1 LSVSGGRVR
10 AIIHE
15 GVNRIEGDFVN
26 VRRRFALF
34 EGARILDPLVQLETF
49 QVLGGSGDTDLV
61 RDVKG
66 LVERRVEA
74 CGLWEISGGG
84 DASKGRLELLLLW
97 RRWSRRG
104 TCLLLGRCLYLLPIN
119 RLDLWSL
126 LLAFAVSSASAS
138 SSCSSSSRSSLL
150 LLLEGR
156 LIWTALNSADLF
168 GLLSAAAAQ
177 LM

>member
-1 LSVSGGRVR
+1 
-10 AIIHE
+10 
-15 GVNRIEGDFVN
+15 
-26 VRRRFALF
+26 
-34 EGARILDPLVQLETF
+34 
-49 QVLGGSGDTDLV
+49 V

-66 LVERRVEA
+66 LVERRIEA
-74 CGLWEISGGG
+74 CGSWEVSGGG

-150 LLLEGR
+150 LLLLEGG

-168 GLLSAAAAQ
+168 SLLLAIVAAQ
-177 LM
+177 EI